1 MLDGVR
7 VLDLTQYLSG
17 PSCTLLLA
25 GLGADVIKIEPG
37 PVGDMSRLLP
47 IVKDGH
53 SSYYIQQNR
62 GKRSVCV
69 NLDDPEGHEIVRQ
82 LAMKCDVLVENFSL
96 GVLEKR
102 GLGQERLRAQ
112 NPGLIYV
119 SISAYGRTGSKAHL
133 PGYDLIGQ
141 AVAGSVALTGDP
153 DGPPIAAGA
162 PIADMSAGMMAFG
175 AIGHALFSRTSTG
188 EGQFIDVS
196 MVESVF
202 QMHPFAVQGP
212 SVTEGKARLRRSG
225 RHFGSVPPAGTYRGP
240 DGWLVLQVLD
250 AQWKR
255 LCEAAEAIALSADE
269 RFSTPRGRADHRHE
283 LVDVLEAWMQTFD
296 SNDQLLAHFEAHRVP
311 AAPVIDP
318 ADAHDDPWFR
328 ERGAVTEVID
338 PYLGPVTVPGFPLH
352 MSAVPDREVEPLS
365 PTLGQHNA
373 EVLTEVLGYDTARIQ
388 TLTASGVLLQQSLD
402 A

>member
-1 MLDGVR
+1 MLEGVR

-25 GLGADVIKIEPG
+25 GLGADVIKVEPG
-37 PVGDMSRLLP
+37 PVGDLSRLLP
-47 IVKDGH
+47 VVKDGH
-53 SSYYIQQNR
+53 SSYYVQQNR

-69 NLDDPEGHEIVRQ
+69 DLSQPEGHDLVKA
-82 LAMKCDVLVENFSL
+82 LAVECDVLVENFGH

-102 GLGQERLRAQ
+102 GLGPDALRAA

-119 SISAYGRTGSKAHL
+119 SISAFGRTGSKAHL

-141 AVAGSVALTGDP
+141 AAAGSVALTGEP
-153 DGPPIAAGA
+153 DGAPLASGA

-175 AIGHALFSRTSTG
+175 AIGHALFSRVTSG

-212 SVTEGKARLRRSG
+212 SMTDGKARLKRSG
-225 RHFGSVPPAGTYRGP
+225 RHFGSVPPAGTYQGP

-250 AQWKR
+250 AQWPR
-255 LCEAAEAIALSADE
+255 LCEAAKDIELGDDD
-269 RFSTPRGRADHRHE
+269 RFTTSKGRADHRHE
-283 LVDVLEAWMQTFD
+283 LVEIIENWMQTYP
-296 SNDQLLAHFEAHRVP
+296 STAAVLAHLEAHRVP

-318 ADAHDDPWFR
+318 ADATNDPWFR
-328 ERGAVTEVID
+328 ERGAVTEVHD
-338 PYLGPVTVPGFPLH
+338 PFLGPVTVPGFPLH
-352 MSAVPDREVEPLS
+352 MTAVPDRTVEPLA

-373 EVLTEVLGYDTARIQ
+373 EVLAEVLAYDSDEVERLVDAGI
-388 TLTASGVLLQQSLD
+388 LLSGPS